1 MFASRANGGS
11 HQHLVMSSHQP
22 RGEPTR
28 MSPRL
33 YEISIRGAVV
43 PTLLKAFP
51 ELRAHKSGTDTVLSA
66 LLADPS
72 ALYGVIHQI
81 EALALELLEVRSPS
95 AASDGGDSDIH
106 QMRRGSSVS
115 GERRPRMILV
125 TTAGKVGSETSRLL
139 GQQGVPVRVIV
150 RNAEKAAALATKG
163 VDVLKGDLEDPAS
176 IDAAMQGVSR
186 VVLVSPPVVQQELNV
201 IDSAVRAG
209 VEHVVKI
216 TAKASADSPI
226 ARRRN
231 QAEIESALIA
241 SGIGYTLLRNNA
253 YMQNFLMMAPG
264 IAKTDSFST
273 ATGDGRIGHID
284 ARDVAAV
291 AAGIAASPSAHIRKT
306 YWPTGPEVL
315 SGAEVAAVLSRV
327 LDRTIT
333 FHPITLEEQKQAMI
347 DVGLPEAVADDN
359 ARAVALMADGDCDY
373 LTDDVLSI
381 LGRAPRSFEQFARD
395 HAAAFSSVRAAA

>member
-1 MFASRANGGS
+1 
-11 HQHLVMSSHQP
+11 
-22 RGEPTR
+22 
-28 MSPRL
+28 
-33 YEISIRGAVV
+33 
-43 PTLLKAFP
+43 
-51 ELRAHKSGTDTVLSA
+51 
-66 LLADPS
+66 
-72 ALYGVIHQI
+72 
-81 EALALELLEVRSPS
+81 
-95 AASDGGDSDIH
+95 
-106 QMRRGSSVS
+106 
-115 GERRPRMILV
+115 MILV

-176 IDAAMQGVSR
+176 VDAAMQGVSS

-201 IDSAVRAG
+201 IDGAVRAG

-373 LTDDVLSI
+373 LTADVLSI